1 MLMQALAAL
10 ATGAAVLL
18 FALYYVRNRDTKPAD
33 LRIKRLADE
42 PETRRRGL
50 SWDEVRR
57 RGPSTLPL
65 LRDLLV
71 DSEYGQSVAVQL
83 EQAGLKLRAGEFLI
97 GRIAITGIVF
107 VLVLAA
113 GRSAAAFVF
122 ALALA
127 AVAYVLPSLWLRM
140 MRQRRLDAITRQLP
154 EAATMM
160 ANGMRAGF
168 AFQHGLSMVAEQMEP
183 PIADE
188 FNRMTLDM
196 NLGSSIEDALNGL
209 LQRVDSEELNLLVT
223 AVLVQRSTG
232 GNLAEILETTAEQI
246 REKERLVGEV
256 RTMTSQQ
263 RFSGTVMAFW
273 PVILLALFSF
283 FNWGQTKLL
292 FTTGIGLV
300 LIAIGAGLQVLG
312 YVSIRK
318 ILDVRI

>member
-1 MLMQALAAL
+1 MLPALAAL
-10 ATGAAVLL
+10 VTGAAVLL
-18 FALYYVRNRDTKPAD
+18 FVLYFTGSRDNKPAD
-33 LRIKRLADE
+33 RRLKGLKDE
-42 PETRRRGL
+42 PDTHRRGL

-71 DSEYGQSVAVQL
+71 HSEYGQSVAVQL

-97 GRIAITGIVF
+97 GRISVTAVVF
-107 VLVLAA
+107 MGVVAL
-113 GRSAAAFVF
+113 GRSAVSVVF

-127 AVAYVLPSLWLRM
+127 TVAYILPSLWLRM
-140 MRQRRLDAITRQLP
+140 MRQRRLDAVTRQLP

-168 AFQHGLSMVAEQMEP
+168 AFQHGIAMVSEQMEP

-196 NLGSSIEDALNGL
+196 NLGSSIEDALLGL
-209 LQRVDSEELNLLVT
+209 LQRVDTEELNLLVT

-246 REKERLVGEV
+246 REKERLMGEV

-273 PVILLALFSF
+273 PLILLALFSF

-292 FTTGIGLV
+292 FTTGVGLV
-300 LIAIGAGLQVLG
+300 LIGVGAALQLAG
-312 YVSIRK
+312 YFSIRR
-318 ILDVRI
+318 ILDVRV